1 MAELEAQLSN
11 LTLDEPSL
19 LDASD
24 AQEIMQCAAKAKDE
38 VLVVVLV
45 GLAEPVK
52 SATANRLS
60 GNVEKRRA
68 QRSAGPVTKSCGV
81 ACGDSLV
88 VLDTPGFG
96 DAGLGTNATAAG

>member
-45 GLAEPVK
+45 GLCGAGK

-60 GNVEKRRA
+60 GNIRKAPRAKIRGPRHEELRR
-68 QRSAGPVTKSCGV
+68 R
-81 ACGDSLV
+81 LW
-88 VLDTPGFG
+88 
-96 DAGLGTNATAAG
+96 